1 MELTISELTALWD
14 RTLSKIKTKLADN
27 IVYDSFFAESYIHS
41 IEGNKII
48 VVVNSGLAAT
58 IIKMKYFDI
67 VSSSINEATGSDFEL
82 SFVVEGDLKTIS
94 EKKPAK
100 PEYFSDSV
108 LNPNYTFQTFVSGQS
123 NLEAFQ
129 ASLMI
134 SQNPGSLYNPLYL
147 YGDSGLGKTHLL
159 HAIGN
164 AIKEK
169 FPNKR
174 VLYVHAQEF
183 LDEYVK
189 YVKGDKEGVS
199 IVDWFKNSVDVLLV
213 DDVQFLAN
221 KKATEETFFSIYN
234 HFYAA
239 NKQIALTS
247 DQPPSKLRDLDER
260 LKTRFTQGLPL
271 SINTPEKTTCE
282 QILKMK
288 INHSEG
294 LTVEDFDP
302 EVISFLAD
310 RFGRNVREL
319 EGALARLLFYVINIK
334 PSKHIDIHTAMEAVK
349 SLTDVQDDQAKLSE
363 KRIAETVAQYYG
375 LTLFQLN
382 SKVRTAQ
389 IAMARHIAMYLIRM
403 MLDVPFVKIGQFFG
417 GRDHA
422 TVMTAVTKVD
432 NELKTNKGMQEAIEE
447 LKNRLK

>member
-1 MELTISELTALWD
+1 MELTVSELTALWD
-14 RTLSKIKTKLADN
+14 RTLSKIKVKLADN

-41 IEGNKII
+41 VQGKEIV

-58 IIKMKYFDI
+58 IIKMKYIDI
-67 VSSSINEATGSDFEL
+67 VSSSINEVTGSDFDL
-82 SFVVEGDLKTIS
+82 SFVLEGDCQKPS

-100 PEYFSDSV
+100 PEYFSDSA
-108 LNPNYTFQTFVSGQS
+108 LNPNYSFKNFVVGPS
-123 NLEAFQ
+123 NLEAYQ

-134 SQNPGSLYNPLYL
+134 SQNPGHLYNPLFL

-159 HAIGN
+159 HALGN
-164 AIKEK
+164 AVKER
-169 FPNKR
+169 FPALR
-174 VLYVHAQEF
+174 VLYIHAQEF

-189 YVKGDKEGVS
+189 YVKGDKEGIS
-199 IVDWFKNSVDVLLV
+199 IVDWFKSSVDVLLV
-213 DDVQFLAN
+213 DDVQFLSN

-234 HFYAA
+234 SFYAS
-239 NKQIALTS
+239 NKQIVLTS
-247 DQPPSKLRDLDER
+247 DQHPNKLQDLDER

-271 SINTPEKTTCE
+271 PINTPEKVTCE
-282 QILKMK
+282 LILKMK
-288 INHSEG
+288 IEASEG
-294 LTVEDFDP
+294 LEVKDFDP
-302 EVISFLAD
+302 EVIGFLAD

-334 PSKHIDIHTAMEAVK
+334 PTKHIDIRTAVEAVK

-363 KRIAETVAQYYG
+363 KRIAEAVASYYS
-375 LTLFQLN
+375 LTPFQLN

-389 IAMARHIAMYLIRM
+389 IAMARHIAMYLVRM
-403 MLDVPFVKIGQFFG
+403 MLDVPFVKIGQYFG

-432 NELKTNKGMQEAIEE
+432 NELKTNKELQMAIEE